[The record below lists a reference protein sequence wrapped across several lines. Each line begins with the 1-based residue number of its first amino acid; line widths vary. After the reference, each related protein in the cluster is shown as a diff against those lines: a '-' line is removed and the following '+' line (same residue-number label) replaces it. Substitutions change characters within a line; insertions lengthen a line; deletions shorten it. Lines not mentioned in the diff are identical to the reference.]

1 MTRVSRLLPVLIGL
15 SIVVRHALAD
25 DLPMTGKPDK
35 KFAPFDTAIQKFM
48 QERDISAGVIA
59 VRYRNQLAY
68 ERGYGWSDE
77 AKSKKVEPNAL
88 FRIAGLSKPI
98 TAAAV
103 RQLILQK
110 KLTPTAKIV
119 ELLELKPLDGV
130 TPDPRLAKV
139 TIEHLL
145 DHAGGWDPQTY
156 EPMRL
161 SSQKEMMD
169 AMQLARAPTPM
180 EMARFMMGKPL
191 QFEPGEKGRVRNF
204 DFGFVLLALAIEKAS
219 GQSYV
224 DFVQKR
230 LFSQMNMRDA
240 IPARTLRKDCNPKE
254 VFYFH
259 PDTGASVIEPE
270 NLEP

>member
-1 MTRVSRLLPVLIGL
+1 MTRLFTILCIVSVA
-15 SIVVRHALAD
+15 VECTFAD
-25 DLPMTGKPDK
+25 ELPMTGKPDK
-35 KFAPFDTAIQKFM
+35 KFAAFDVAIQKFM
-48 QERDISAGVIA
+48 QEREISAGVISI
-59 VRYRNQLAY
+59 RYRNQLVY

-110 KLTPTAKIV
+110 KLTPTTKIV

-161 SSQKEMMD
+161 SSQKEMME
-169 AMQLARAPTPM
+169 AMQLAQAPTPM

-191 QFEPGEKGRVRNF
+191 QFEPGEKGRVRNC
-204 DFGFVLLALAIEKAS
+204 DFGFVLLALAVEKAS
-219 GQSYV
+219 GQPYHEV
-224 DFVQKR
+224 VQTR
-230 LFSQMNMRDA
+230 LFSQLKIREA
-240 IPARTLRKDCNPKE
+240 FPARQLT
-254 VFYFH
+254 
-259 PDTGASVIEPE
+259 
-270 NLEP
+270 